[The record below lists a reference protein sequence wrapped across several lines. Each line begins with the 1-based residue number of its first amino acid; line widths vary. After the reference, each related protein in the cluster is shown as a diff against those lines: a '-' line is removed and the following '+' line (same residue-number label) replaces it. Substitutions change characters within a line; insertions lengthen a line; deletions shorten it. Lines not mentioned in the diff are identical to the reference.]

1 MMMFQQSVDTRQGL
15 HHILLIAALI
25 GFVQDLSSGGGAHAW
40 SYGFSI
46 SPNRRW
52 EEARRWCKQHYTN
65 MVPIRNQEE
74 SDFINNFL
82 PYNAKYYWIGIV
94 KREGEW
100 VWNKT
105 DEKLPEDAQNWAPEE
120 PDNIATQ
127 DCVEIYIKR
136 DKDTAKW
143 NNENCRKRKGTVC
156 YTASCKPESCSANA
170 DCVETVGNYTCQCHP
185 GFLGSRCEE
194 AIACKP
200 LLDPEQ
206 ASSNCSLPYG
216 SNRFNSSCRF
226 LCDLGF
232 RMVGESPLL
241 CQASGLWTHPV
252 PLCQVEQCSF
262 LNHSSIKNCSHPIA
276 PYSFK
281 SVCEVRCDEGYEHRG
296 PDQIRC
302 LYNGQWTSIVQDCT
316 VKRCSPAFF
325 PVSGNVTCVDAVEP
339 FSFGSRCNFTCQ
351 EGYYLT
357 RDDTYTC
364 LASGQWSNPTPT
376 CTVVQCN
383 SLKAPPH
390 ASMQCQD
397 PGVNSYGSICSVL
410 CEEGFDLIGGNMTK
424 CSAQGN
430 WSHALP
436 VCQAKRCN
444 SINPPHGFLSCS
456 DPNGLFSF
464 GSLCKTTC
472 DEGFLL
478 NGTNSTECTSQGVW
492 SADIPQCLVK
502 ICPTLSSPS
511 HGSLVCSDSHGEFS
525 FTSRCTSTCEEG
537 FVLNGTADNECT
549 SLGTWST
556 DIPYCL
562 AKRCPTLSSPS
573 HGSLVCS
580 DPHEEFSF
588 GSRCVSTCEE
598 GFVLN
603 GTADTECS
611 SMGTWSTD
619 IPRCLATRCP
629 TLSSPSHGS
638 LVCSDSHGEFSF
650 TSRCTSTCE
659 EGFLLNGTAD
669 TECTS
674 MGTWSTDI
682 PYCLATRCPTLSS
695 PSHGSLVCSDSHG
708 EFSFTSRCT
717 STCEEGFLLNGT
729 ADTECTSMG
738 TWSTDIPYCLAKR
751 CPALSSPSHGS
762 LVCSDPHEEFSFTSR
777 CTSTCEEGFLLNGT
791 AVNECSSLGTWST
804 DIPYCLAKICPT
816 LSSPSHGSL
825 VCSDPHEEF
834 SFTSRCTSTCE
845 EGFLLNGTAV
855 NECSSMGTWS
865 TDIPHCLAKRCP
877 TLSSPSHGFL
887 VCSDPHEEFSFSSQ
901 CTSTCKEGFLPNG
914 TADTECTSMGT
925 WSTELPHCLAR
936 PCPLLDKAP
945 HHGRMNCS
953 HPYSS
958 FSYDSS
964 CDFECN
970 EGFWLR
976 GTPTMTC
983 NTSGHWRQ
991 DLPTCQPLQCEA
1003 IPALFGSLS
1012 MNCSHPLGN
1021 FSFGS
1026 QCIFACE
1033 GGFSMNGTELLFC
1046 SSSGIWNDS
1055 QPNCTEDLP
1064 LWAALLLTSGF
1075 GVAYVVMP
1083 LVLIGLAVL
1092 IIMRFRKK
1100 RGNNMMSEA
1109 PAWGDREN
1117 PAFDFDS

>member
-25 GFVQDLSSGGGAHAW
+25 GFVQDLSSGGGGAHAW
-40 SYGFSI
+40 SYDYNI
-46 SPNRRW
+46 SSNRKW
-52 EEARRWCKQHYTN
+52 LEAYQWCQQHFTY
-65 MVPIRNQEE
+65 MAPIRNQEE

-82 PYNAKYYWIGIV
+82 PFNAKYYWIGII

-100 VWNKT
+100 VWEKT
-105 DEKLPEDAQNWAPEE
+105 DEKVPEDAQNWAAEE
-120 PDNIATQ
+120 PDNIAGQ

-136 DKDTAKW
+136 GKDTAKW
-143 NNENCRKRKGTVC
+143 NNENCQKRKGTVC

-170 DCVETVGNYTCQCHP
+170 DCVETVGNYSCQCHP

-206 ASSNCSLPYG
+206 ASSCSRPYG
-216 SNRFNSSCRF
+216 ANRFNSSCRF

-252 PLCQVEQCSF
+252 PLCQ
-262 LNHSSIKNCSHPIA
+262 
-276 PYSFK
+276 
-281 SVCEVRCDEGYEHRG
+281 
-296 PDQIRC
+296 
-302 LYNGQWTSIVQDCT
+302 

-376 CTVVQCN
+376 CTVVRCN

-444 SINPPHGFLSCS
+444 PINPPHGSRSCS
-456 DPNGLFSF
+456 EPNGLFSF

-492 SADIPQCLVK
+492 SADIPQCLAK
-502 ICPTLSSPS
+502 RCPTRSSPS
-511 HGSLVCSDSHGEFS
+511 HGSLVCSGPHGEFRFGS
-525 FTSRCTSTCEEG
+525 QCVSTCEEG
-537 FVLNGTADNECT
+537 FLLNGTADTECT

-556 DIPYCL
+556 AIPYCLAKRCPTRSSPSHGSIVCSGPHGEFSFGSQCVSTCEEGFLLNGTADTDCTSLGAWSTAIPRCL

-573 HGSLVCS
+573 HGSIVCS
-580 DPHEEFSF
+580 GP
-588 GSRCVSTCEE
+588 
-598 GFVLN
+598 
-603 GTADTECS
+603 
-611 SMGTWSTD
+611 
-619 IPRCLATRCP
+619 
-629 TLSSPSHGS
+629 
-638 LVCSDSHGEFSF
+638 HGEFSF
-650 TSRCTSTCE
+650 TSQCTSTCE

-674 MGTWSTDI
+674 LGTWSTDI
-682 PYCLATRCPTLSS
+682 PRCLAKRCPTLSS
-695 PSHGSLVCSDSHG
+695 PSHGSIVCSGPHG

-717 STCEEGFLLNGT
+717 STCEEGFL
-729 ADTECTSMG
+729 
-738 TWSTDIPYCLAKR
+738 
-751 CPALSSPSHGS
+751 
-762 LVCSDPHEEFSFTSR
+762 
-777 CTSTCEEGFLLNGT
+777 
-791 AVNECSSLGTWST
+791 
-804 DIPYCLAKICPT
+804 
-816 LSSPSHGSL
+816 
-825 VCSDPHEEF
+825 
-834 SFTSRCTSTCE
+834 
-845 EGFLLNGTAV
+845 
-855 NECSSMGTWS
+855 
-865 TDIPHCLAKRCP
+865 
-877 TLSSPSHGFL
+877 
-887 VCSDPHEEFSFSSQ
+887 
-901 CTSTCKEGFLPNG
+901 PNG
-914 TADTECTSMGT
+914 TADTECTSLGT
-925 WSTELPHCLAR
+925 WSTESPHCLAR

-964 CDFECN
+964 CDFDCN

-991 DLPTCQPLQCEA
+991 DPPTCQPLQCEA

-1055 QPNCTEDLP
+1055 RPNCTEDLP
-1064 LWAALLLTSGF
+1064 VWAAMLLSTGF
-1075 GVAYVVMP
+1075 LVAYVVVP

-1092 IIMRFRKK
+1092 IIRRFRKK
-1100 RGNNMMSEA
+1100 RGYNMSEA

-1117 PAFDFDS
+1117 PAYDFDS

>member
-40 SYGFSI
+40 SYDFNI
-46 SPNRRW
+46 IPNRRW
-52 EEARRWCKQHYTN
+52 LEARQWCQKHFTD

-74 SDFINNFL
+74 SDFLNNSL
-82 PYNAKYYWIGIV
+82 PFNAKYYWIGIS

-100 VWNKT
+100 VWKET
-105 DEKLPEDAQNWAPEE
+105 DEKVPEDAQKWAPEE
-120 PDNIATQ
+120 PDTIAAQ

-194 AIACKP
+194 TIACKR

-206 ASSNCSLPYG
+206 ASSNCSRPYG

-252 PLCQVEQCSF
+252 PLCQVEQCSV

-281 SVCEVRCDEGYEHRG
+281 SVCEVRCDEGYEHLG

-302 LYNGQWTSIVQDCT
+302 HYNGQWTSIVQDCT
-316 VKRCSPAFF
+316 VKRCPPAFF

-357 RDDTYTC
+357 RDDAYTC

-444 SINPPHGFLSCS
+444 PINPPHGSLSCS

-492 SADIPQCLVK
+492 SADIPQCLAK
-502 ICPTLSSPS
+502 RCPTLSSPS
-511 HGSLVCSDSHGEFS
+511 HGFIVCSVPHEEFS
-525 FTSRCTSTCEEG
+525 FTSQCRSTCDEG
-537 FVLNGTADNECT
+537 FLLNGTADNECT

-556 DIPYCL
+556 EIPYCL
-562 AKRCPTLSSPS
+562 AKRCPTLSSSS
-573 HGSLVCS
+573 HGSLICS
-580 DPHEEFSF
+580 DPHEK
-588 GSRCVSTCEE
+588 
-598 GFVLN
+598 
-603 GTADTECS
+603 
-611 SMGTWSTD
+611 
-619 IPRCLATRCP
+619 
-629 TLSSPSHGS
+629 
-638 LVCSDSHGEFSF
+638 FSF

-659 EGFLLNGTAD
+659 EGFLLNGMAD

-674 MGTWSTDI
+674 SGM
-682 PYCLATRCPTLSS
+682 
-695 PSHGSLVCSDSHG
+695 
-708 EFSFTSRCT
+708 
-717 STCEEGFLLNGT
+717 
-729 ADTECTSMG
+729 
-738 TWSTDIPYCLAKR
+738 
-751 CPALSSPSHGS
+751 
-762 LVCSDPHEEFSFTSR
+762 
-777 CTSTCEEGFLLNGT
+777 
-791 AVNECSSLGTWST
+791 
-804 DIPYCLAKICPT
+804 
-816 LSSPSHGSL
+816 
-825 VCSDPHEEF
+825 
-834 SFTSRCTSTCE
+834 
-845 EGFLLNGTAV
+845 
-855 NECSSMGTWS
+855 
-865 TDIPHCLAKRCP
+865 
-877 TLSSPSHGFL
+877 
-887 VCSDPHEEFSFSSQ
+887 
-901 CTSTCKEGFLPNG
+901 
-914 TADTECTSMGT
+914 

-976 GTPTMTC
+976 GTPNMTC
-983 NTSGHWRQ
+983 NTSGHWSQ
-991 DLPTCQPLQCEA
+991 DLPTCQPLECEA

-1033 GGFSMNGTELLFC
+1033 GRDSPCMALSCC
-1046 SSSGIWNDS
+1046 SA
-1055 QPNCTEDLP
+1055 PP
-1064 LWAALLLTSGF
+1064 LGF
-1075 GVAYVVMP
+1075 GTTAGQTAQRICQCGLP
-1083 LVLIGLAVL
+1083 CCCLQVL
-1092 IIMRFRKK
+1092 
-1100 RGNNMMSEA
+1100 E
-1109 PAWGDREN
+1109 
-1117 PAFDFDS
+1117 

>member
-1 MMMFQQSVDTRQGL
+1 MKMFQQSVDTRQGL

-40 SYGFSI
+40 SYDFNI
-46 SPNRRW
+46 SSNREW
-52 EEARRWCKQHYTN
+52 LKARQWCQQHFTD

-74 SDFINNFL
+74 SDFINDFL
-82 PYNAKYYWIGIV
+82 PFNAKYYWIGIG

-100 VWNKT
+100 VWKKT
-105 DEKLPEDAQNWAPEE
+105 DEKVPEDAQNWAAEE
-120 PDNIATQ
+120 PDKIATQ

-143 NNENCRKRKGTVC
+143 NNENCHKRKGTVC
-156 YTASCKPESCSANA
+156 YGASCKPESCSANA
-170 DCVETVGNYTCQCHP
+170 DCVETVGNYSCQCHP

-206 ASSNCSLPYG
+206 ASSNCSRPYG
-216 SNRFNSSCRF
+216 SNSFNSSCRF
-226 LCDLGF
+226 FCDLGF

-252 PLCQVEQCSF
+252 PLCQVEQCPF

-302 LYNGQWTSIVQDCT
+302 HHNGQWTSIVQDCT

-390 ASMQCQD
+390 ASMRCQD

-436 VCQAKRCN
+436 VCQAKRCDP
-444 SINPPHGFLSCS
+444 INPPHGSLSCS

-492 SADIPQCLVK
+492 SADIPQCSAK
-502 ICPTLSSPS
+502 RCPTLSSPS
-511 HGSLVCSDSHGEFS
+511 HGSIVCSDSHGEFS
-525 FTSRCTSTCEEG
+525 FGSRCTSTCEEG
-537 FVLNGTADNECT
+537 FLLNGTAVNECT

-573 HGSLVCS
+573 HGSLVCA
-580 DPHEEFSF
+580 DPHAEFSF
-588 GSRCVSTCEE
+588 GSQCVSTCEE
-598 GFVLN
+598 GFLLN
-603 GTADTECS
+603 GTADTECTS
-611 SMGTWSTD
+611 LGTWSTE
-619 IPRCLATRCP
+619 IPRCLAKRCP

-674 MGTWSTDI
+674 LGTWSTEIPRCLAKRCPTLSSPSHGSLVCSDSHGEFSFTSRCTSTCVEGFLLNGTADTECTSLGTWSTDI
-682 PYCLATRCPTLSS
+682 PHCLAKRCPPLSF

-729 ADTECTSMG
+729 ADTECTS
-738 TWSTDIPYCLAKR
+738 L
-751 CPALSSPSHGS
+751 
-762 LVCSDPHEEFSFTSR
+762 
-777 CTSTCEEGFLLNGT
+777 
-791 AVNECSSLGTWST
+791 
-804 DIPYCLAKICPT
+804 
-816 LSSPSHGSL
+816 
-825 VCSDPHEEF
+825 
-834 SFTSRCTSTCE
+834 
-845 EGFLLNGTAV
+845 
-855 NECSSMGTWS
+855 
-865 TDIPHCLAKRCP
+865 
-877 TLSSPSHGFL
+877 
-887 VCSDPHEEFSFSSQ
+887 
-901 CTSTCKEGFLPNG
+901 
-914 TADTECTSMGT
+914 GT
-925 WSTELPHCLAR
+925 WSTELSHCLAR

-991 DLPTCQPLQCEA
+991 DPPSCQPLQCEA

-1055 QPNCTEDLP
+1055 RPNCTEDLP
-1064 LWAALLLTSGF
+1064 VWAALLLSSGI
-1075 GVAYVVMP
+1075 GVVVA

-1100 RGNNMMSEA
+1100 SGHNMMSEA